1 MAATILYDAEVTI
14 NAVDLSD
21 RVKSVSLPMSVATQ
35 DGTTMGDTWMEQLP
49 GLKSWS
55 LTIEFLQD
63 FASGKTHATINPI
76 FGTTVA
82 VTVKPTT
89 AATSATNPEFQ
100 GNVVISEYNPL
111 DGAVGDASSTS
122 VTWPGDGAVTVATS

>member
-1 MAATILYDAEVTI
+1 
-14 NAVDLSD
+14 
-21 RVKSVSLPMSVATQ
+21 
-35 DGTTMGDTWMEQLP
+35 
-49 GLKSWS
+49 
-55 LTIEFLQD
+55 
-63 FASGKTHATINPI
+63 
-76 FGTTVA
+76 